1 MEVYA
6 RRIQECQ
13 HELGLPISSFDNVG
27 MSAEDFLLETAQE
40 DNNNQVQQQ
49 EVSNEAYQTDS
60 QYERERLT
68 DSYTEYLRD

>member
-1 MEVYA
+1 MELYA

-13 HELGLPISSFDNVG
+13 NDLGLPISSFDNIG
-27 MSAEDFLLETAQE
+27 MSAEDFLSETAQE
-40 DNNNQVQQQ
+40 ENNNQVQQ
-49 EVSNEAYQTDS
+49 ESNEAYQTDS